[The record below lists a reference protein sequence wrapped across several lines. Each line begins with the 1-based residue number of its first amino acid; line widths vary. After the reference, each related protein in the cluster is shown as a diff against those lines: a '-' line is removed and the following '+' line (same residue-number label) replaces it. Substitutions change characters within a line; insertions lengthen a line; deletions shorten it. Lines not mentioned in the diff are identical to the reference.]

1 MPWVETK
8 RIEAFSDG
16 VFAVAITLLVLNLQ
30 PPVHATGH
38 LWRALLHQW
47 PSYAAFVVSFF
58 VIGIIWVNHHGVFRN
73 IAQADRILIFINL
86 VLLFLVVLLPFC
98 TALLA
103 DNLHRDINNIDS
115 QIAAAI
121 YSATMLAMSVA
132 FQTLWWWAAKD
143 GRLLQHHI
151 DPVQARAATKRF
163 GLGLVVYAGTI
174 ALAFV
179 SPPVCLLVHFLIAMY
194 YVFDQLPVGGR
205 RVAS

>member
-1 MPWVETK
+1 VETK

-30 PPVHATGH
+30 PPVHTTDH
-38 LWRALLHQW
+38 LWRALVHQW

-73 IAQADRILIFINL
+73 IAQADRVLIFINL
-86 VLLFLVVLLPFC
+86 MLLFLVVLLPFC

-103 DNLHRDINNIDS
+103 DNLHRNLNNIDS

-121 YSATMLAMSVA
+121 YSVTMLAMSVA
-132 FQTLWWWAAKD
+132 FQGLWLWAAKD
-143 GRLLQHHI
+143 GRLLHQHI
-151 DPVQARAATKRF
+151 DPVQARAASKRF
-163 GLGLVVYAGTI
+163 GLGLIVYAGTI
-174 ALAFV
+174 VLAFV
-179 SPPVCLLVHFLIAMY
+179 SPTVCLLVHFLIAMY

>member
-1 MPWVETK
+1 METK

-30 PPVHATGH
+30 PPPHTTDH
-38 LWRALLHQW
+38 LWRALLREW

-73 IAQADRILIFINL
+73 IAQADRILMFINL

-103 DNLHRDINNIDS
+103 DNLRRNVNNIDS

-121 YSATMLAMSVA
+121 YSSTMLAMSIA
-132 FQTLWWWAAKD
+132 FQGLWRWVVKD
-143 GRLLQHHI
+143 GRLLHQHI
-151 DPVQARAATKRF
+151 DATQARAASRRF

-174 ALAFV
+174 VLAFI
-179 SPPVCLLVHFLIAMY
+179 SAPVCLLVHFLIAMY

-205 RVAS
+205 RVTS